1 MDIELINK
9 YLKSQPFEV
18 KSFLL
23 TLGGENS
30 EKLIAN
36 KINFH
41 APWGEQFW
49 F

>member
-23 TLGGENS
+23 TLGGENC
-30 EKLIAN
+30 K
-36 KINFH
+36 
-41 APWGEQFW
+41 QD
-49 F
+49 

>member
-23 TLGGENS
+23 HDFGRWKFEEVNC
-30 EKLIAN
+30 K
-36 KINFH
+36 
-41 APWGEQFW
+41 QD
-49 F
+49 